1 MGRGNATLGGLSE
14 KPTAMIENTPEMVDM
29 VFDLEGGTLPA
40 EYRVALWDALLG
52 QVPQLAE
59 ENLVGVLPLRSTV
72 SSQGMLLAK
81 RAKLV
86 MRLPTTLAGSAAS
99 GLRGQQLDIGG
110 STMRVGDAKKRP
122 IQPYPTIHAELVTG
136 SDDEVLFVED
146 IKKQMEKLGVA
157 GKLICGKRVTVN
169 SGQRSIHGYSLV
181 LHDLK
186 PEASLLLQYSGLGVD
201 RQFGCG
207 IFIPYKV
214 ITGLSED

>member
-1 MGRGNATLGGLSE
+1 MTNKNISE
-14 KPTAMIENTPEMVDM
+14 MIDM

-40 EYRVALWDALLG
+40 AYRAALWTALLG
-52 QVPQLAE
+52 QAPRLAE
-59 ENLVGVLPLRSTV
+59 EKLVGVLPLRSTV

-86 MRLPTTLAGSAAS
+86 MRMPTTLAESAAS
-99 GLRGQQLDIGG
+99 VLTGQQLDIDG
-110 STMRVGDAKKRP
+110 SMMRVGDVKKRT
-122 IQPYPTIHAELVTG
+122 IQPFPTIHAELVTG

-146 IKKQMEKLGVA
+146 IKNQMEELGIA

-169 SGQRSIHGYSLV
+169 GGQRSIHGYSLV

-186 PEASLLLQYSGLGVD
+186 PEASLLLQYAGLGVD

-207 IFIPYKV
+207 IFVPYKV

>member
-1 MGRGNATLGGLSE
+1 MTNKNISE
-14 KPTAMIENTPEMVDM
+14 MIDM

-40 EYRVALWDALLG
+40 AYRYALWNALLG
-52 QVPQLAE
+52 QFPRLAE
-59 ENLVGVLPLRSTV
+59 EMFVGVLPLRSTV
-72 SSQGMLLAK
+72 SNQGMLLAK

-86 MRLPTTLAGSAAS
+86 MRMPTALAESAAS
-99 GLRGQQLDIGG
+99 GLTGQQLDIDGN
-110 STMRVGDAKKRP
+110 TMRVGDVKKRP

-146 IKKQMEKLGVA
+146 IKNQMEELGVA

-186 PEASLLLQYSGLGVD
+186 PEASLLLQYAGLGVD

-207 IFIPYKV
+207 IFVPYKV